1 MAVLVRPSGIV
12 FHILCDIILI
22 MGEFIYHLPEHYRL
36 DAKVHHST
44 VRQLA
49 TGVQEMVI
57 EAEVDAGLTQGV
69 MAGQIIQVVK
79 NSRSVP
85 ANGEK
90 LLYTTTGS
98 FPTSKEESKAIK
110 AKWLA
115 PRAMTTT
122 EAANPAEV
130 RESWRKQFFFQEEE
144 VEGDNIIQ
152 YGLRPPQTGAL
163 YAALA
168 HWKVSQQPATIVM
181 PTGTGKTETM
191 LALLVQQRLPRLLVV
206 VPNLALRGQIE
217 RKFLTLGL
225 LKKLGVVGDGAL
237 FPIVTCLTKQLTTAA
252 QMEATIA
259 ASNVII
265 TNIQVLQGCEDPA
278 LSQLEEMCSH
288 LFVDE
293 AHHLPA
299 STWTYV
305 SDKFSRKPIL
315 QFTATPF
322 RNDGKHMEG
331 TIIFN
336 YPLKKAQQ
344 EKYFL
349 PVTFDP
355 VTEWDEDKADAVIAA
370 KAVDILRRDLA
381 AGFDHLLM
389 ARAHTTHRAD
399 QIYAAYAGF
408 EDVKA
413 VVIHSEI
420 SKTECAAGLAAL
432 MSREARILVCV
443 NMFGEGFDLPEL
455 KIAAL
460 HNVHKSLAVT
470 LQFVGRFT
478 RHQVALGNATIVANL
493 GDIQVGEDLRELY
506 AECADWNELLR
517 EVSAQATGNR
527 LRLSQF
533 VGGFSPAPK
542 LLSLQNITPKMNTVV
557 YETSCVNWTSDN
569 LAAFFGE
576 KKLLEAPLINH
587 QEKVAVCVTQ
597 ARSLVEWGKVR
608 DLLDVNWNLF
618 VLYWDEARKLL
629 FINSTIPMTFH
640 LDLAKAV
647 AGPTVQRKQGEDV
660 FRVLHDM
667 NQLTLTN
674 LGLNHTL
681 RKAVSFTMM
690 AGYNILLALSE
701 AQEQNKT
708 KSNIFGLGFR
718 AGKAT
723 SIGCSAKGRFWLSRN
738 AQDIP
743 EWVDWCKHIGSK
755 IQDSSITLT
764 DILRKVVRY
773 QELTQRPPAVPIAVD
788 WSANVIARPEHIIE
802 FSINGQDWENLYQ
815 VELEIVTLDSTSPIQ
830 FNLASGSR
838 HATYE
843 MRFTGS
849 GVEYVP
855 VQGAARVRIKTEEK
869 TLTEW
874 FEDEPPTILFHDR
887 SLIRDGMF
895 AQLSDVQDAFSASR
909 IVSWPWPGV
918 DLTKESQG
926 RQRTPHTVQHHTIQR
941 LKQANYDIIFDDDD
955 KGEAADIVTIKSDH
969 GQINIEL
976 YHCKFSGG
984 ARPGSRIKDLY
995 EVCGQAQ
1002 KSARWA
1008 AGKGKIFE
1016 HLRLR
1021 EQGRKSHGAS
1031 ETRFERGDLAILKQL
1046 ENRMRSEAVSY
1057 SVFIVHPGVWTP
1069 GATPQQ
1075 LDILAVTEMYLKETH
1090 NIPLTVI
1097 GS

>member
-1 MAVLVRPSGIV
+1 
-12 FHILCDIILI
+12 
-22 MGEFIYHLPEHYRL
+22 MGAHKFHLPEHYRL
-36 DAKVHHST
+36 DTKVHQST
-44 VRQLA
+44 VRQLEA
-49 TGVQEMVI
+49 GTQEMTI
-57 EAEVDAGLTQGV
+57 EAEIDDVVTQGV
-69 MAGQIIQVVK
+69 VAGKVISVVK
-79 NSRSVP
+79 SSRAVP
-85 ANGEK
+85 TDGEM
-90 LLYTTTGS
+90 LLHTTTGY
-98 FPTSKEESKAIK
+98 FPTSKEEIKAIK
-110 AKWLA
+110 ARWLA
-115 PRAMTTT
+115 PRAKTSAD
-122 EAANPAEV
+122 EANPAEV

-144 VEGDNIIQ
+144 VEGETIVQ

-225 LKKLGVVGDGAL
+225 LKKLGVVGEEAL
-237 FPIVTCLTKQLTTAA
+237 FPIVACLSKQLTTAE

-278 LSQLEEMCSH
+278 LSKLEEMCSH

-344 EKYFL
+344 EKYFR

-370 KAVDILRRDLA
+370 KAVAILRRDLE
-381 AGFDHLLM
+381 AGYDHLLM
-389 ARAHTTHRAD
+389 ARAHTTPRAD
-399 QIYAAYAGF
+399 EVFAAYSGF
-408 EDVKA
+408 EGLKA
-413 VVIHSEI
+413 VVIHSGM
-420 SKTECAAGLAAL
+420 SKTDCAAGLAAL

-460 HNVHKSLAVT
+460 HKVHKSLAVT

-478 RHQVALGNATIVANL
+478 RHDVALGDATIVANL

-506 AECADWNELLR
+506 SEGADWNELLR
-517 EVSAQATGNR
+517 EVSAQATGHR

-533 VGGFSPAPK
+533 VTGFTPAAK
-542 LLSLQNITPKMNTVV
+542 LLSLQNVTPKMNTVV
-557 YETSCVNWTSDN
+557 YETSCVNWSPDK
-569 LAAFFGE
+569 LASFFGE
-576 KKLLEAPLINH
+576 KKLLEAPLINQ

-597 ARSLVEWGKVR
+597 ARSLVEWGQVR

-647 AGPTVQRKQGEDV
+647 AGHTVQRKQGEDV
-660 FRVLHDM
+660 FRVLHDI

-681 RKAVSFTMM
+681 GKAVSFTMM

-718 AGKAT
+718 EGKAT

-743 EWVDWCKHIGSK
+743 EWVEWCKHIGSK
-755 IQDSSITLT
+755 IQD
-764 DILRKVVRY
+764 
-773 QELTQRPPAVPIAVD
+773 
-788 WSANVIARPEHIIE
+788 
-802 FSINGQDWENLYQ
+802 
-815 VELEIVTLDSTSPIQ
+815 
-830 FNLASGSR
+830 
-838 HATYE
+838 
-843 MRFTGS
+843 
-849 GVEYVP
+849 
-855 VQGAARVRIKTEEK
+855 
-869 TLTEW
+869 
-874 FEDEPPTILFHDR
+874 
-887 SLIRDGMF
+887 
-895 AQLSDVQDAFSASR
+895 
-909 IVSWPWPGV
+909 WPW
-918 DLTKESQG
+918 
-926 RQRTPHTVQHHTIQR
+926 
-941 LKQANYDIIFDDDD
+941 LKVWY
-955 KGEAADIVTIKSDH
+955 KG
-969 GQINIEL
+969 
-976 YHCKFSGG
+976 
-984 ARPGSRIKDLY
+984 
-995 EVCGQAQ
+995 
-1002 KSARWA
+1002 
-1008 AGKGKIFE
+1008 
-1016 HLRLR
+1016 
-1021 EQGRKSHGAS
+1021 
-1031 ETRFERGDLAILKQL
+1031 
-1046 ENRMRSEAVSY
+1046 
-1057 SVFIVHPGVWTP
+1057 
-1069 GATPQQ
+1069 
-1075 LDILAVTEMYLKETH
+1075 
-1090 NIPLTVI
+1090 
-1097 GS
+1097 

>member
-1 MAVLVRPSGIV
+1 
-12 FHILCDIILI
+12 
-22 MGEFIYHLPEHYRL
+22 MGEHKFHLPELYQL
-36 DAKVHHST
+36 DAKVHQST
-44 VRQLA
+44 VRQLQ
-49 TGVQEMVI
+49 TGTQELVVEGEADAVI
-57 EAEVDAGLTQGV
+57 TQGV
-69 MAGQIIQVVK
+69 VAEQVIRVVK
-79 NSRSVP
+79 SSRSVP
-85 ANGEK
+85 TDGEK
-90 LLYTTTGS
+90 LLYTTTGI
-98 FPTSKEESKAIK
+98 FPSSKQDSTAIK

-115 PRAMTTT
+115 PRAKSST
-122 EAANPAEV
+122 EEANPAEV
-130 RESWRKQFFFQEEE
+130 RESWRKRFFFQEEE
-144 VEGDNIIQ
+144 VEGETIVQ

-225 LKKLGVVGDGAL
+225 LKKLGVVGEEAL
-237 FPIVTCLTKQLTTAA
+237 FPIVACLSKQLTTAA
-252 QMEATIA
+252 QMEATIG
-259 ASNVII
+259 ASNVVI

-299 STWTYV
+299 TTWTYV

-344 EKYFL
+344 EKYFR

-355 VTEWDEDKADAVIAA
+355 VTEWDEDQADAVIAA
-370 KAVDILRRDLA
+370 KAVAILRRDLA
-381 AGFDHLLM
+381 AGYDHLLM
-389 ARAHTTHRAD
+389 ARAHTTKRAD
-399 QIYAAYAGF
+399 EVFTAYSGF

-413 VVIHSEI
+413 VVIHSEM
-420 SKTECAAGLAAL
+420 SKTDCAAGLAAL

-460 HNVHKSLAVT
+460 HKVHKSLAVT

-478 RHQVALGNATIVANL
+478 RHQVALGDATIVANL

-506 AECADWNELLR
+506 AEGADWNELLR
-517 EVSAQATGNR
+517 EVSAQATGDR

-533 VGGFSPAPK
+533 VTGFTPAPK
-542 LLSLQNITPKMNTVV
+542 LLSLQNVTPKMNTVV
-557 YETSCVNWTSDN
+557 YETSCINWMPDK
-569 LAAFFGE
+569 LAGFFGE
-576 KKLLEAPLINH
+576 KKLLEAPLIN
-587 QEKVAVCVTQ
+587 QQAKVAVCVTQ

-640 LDLAKAV
+640 LDLAKV
-647 AGPTVQRKQGEDV
+647 VTGPTVQRKQGEDV
-660 FRVLHDM
+660 FRVLHDI

-681 RKAVSFTMM
+681 GKAVSFTMM

-701 AQEQNKT
+701 AQEHNKT

-755 IQDSSITLT
+755 IQDSRITLP

-788 WSANVIARPEHIIE
+788 WSASVIARPEHVIE
-802 FSINGQDWENLYQ
+802 FSINGHTWENLYQ
-815 VELEIVTLDSTSPIQ
+815 VELEIVTLDDSSPIR
-830 FNLASGSR
+830 FNIASGSR

-843 MRFTGS
+843 LRFTVS
-849 GVEYVP
+849 GVDYVP
-855 VQGAARVRIKTEEK
+855 VQGNARVKIKTEEK
-869 TLTEW
+869 SLTEW

-895 AQLSDVQDAFSASR
+895 ARLSEVQDAFSPDR
-909 IVSWPWPGV
+909 IVSWPWTGV
-918 DLTKESQG
+918 DITKESQG
-926 RQRTPHTVQHHTIQR
+926 MQRTPHTVQHETIR
-941 LKQANYDIIFDDDD
+941 HLKARNYDIIFDDDD
-955 KGEAADIVTIKSDH
+955 TGEAADIVTIKSES

-1008 AGKGKIFE
+1008 AGKNKLFE

-1021 EQGRKSHGAS
+1021 EQGRKAHGAA
-1031 ETRFERGDLAILKQL
+1031 ETRFETGDLALLKQL
-1046 ENRMRSEAVSY
+1046 ENRMRSEPVNY
-1057 SVFIVHPGVWTP
+1057 SIFIVQPGVSAQ
-1069 GATPQQ
+1069 GATAQQ